1 MSTVSFYTPTYI
13 ASCRQRFA
21 DQLQAYL
28 TLVEG
33 SSAPNVGEFERKYC
47 RALLL
52 ALDNCFATRSRS
64 MEGRDGN
71 PLNEVRILCKSIMIN
86 RGKLMADQQINL
98 LPGTSVLGLAV
109 GDDVHLTAR
118 DFARLSS
125 AFFDSIER
133 TYGAVAD

>member
-1 MSTVSFYTPTYI
+1 MSNVSFYTPTYI
-13 ASCRQRFA
+13 AACRQRFA

-28 TLVEG
+28 SMVEG

-71 PLNEVRILCKSIMIN
+71 PLNEVRILCKSIIIN
-86 RGKLMADQQINL
+86 RGKLMADAHINL
-98 LPGTSVLGLAV
+98 SPGTSVLGLAV
-109 GDDVHLTAR
+109 GDDVDLNAR
-118 DFARLSS
+118 DFARISS

-133 TYGAVAD
+133 TYGAVAA